1 MEPQPRPGDLTCMV
15 GDGSG
20 RRLQQ
25 WKAIAFFLLVTATGF
40 LPDTSAQARMRAT
53 STEWH
58 IRAQDVP
65 MPRPRPQSMTPPAA
79 GEAQTAPASAAPPLE
94 GPSDCLKRLTAGL
107 AIAKALPPITGPGA
121 CHGEDVVQLSAVV
134 LANKAQIKLL
144 PPAILRCP
152 MAEAFAHW
160 MRDQAEPKL
169 RASGAV
175 TSILVAASF
184 TCRGRNN
191 IANAKLSEHG
201 LANAIDVRGFTLA
214 NGKSFVLTDVN
225 ADKTAREELRDSA
238 CGDFTTVLGPESD
251 GYHEEHIH
259 LDRIQRRNGYRICQW
274 AVREPGEPKPQPNV
288 AKRLETATLTPAG
301 HAGGE
306 APSAIAPPSVPMP
319 RPVARS
325 ASCHE
330 GRACPRAAS
339 PRRARAPRH
348 GGARRS
354 AGPRVDFRW

>member
-1 MEPQPRPGDLTCMV
+1 MV
-15 GDGSG
+15 GDGS
-20 RRLQQ
+20 RHRLQQ
-25 WKAIAFFLLVTATGF
+25 WRAIAFFLLVTATGF
-40 LPDTSAQARMRAT
+40 LPDTFAQARPRPT
-53 STEWH
+53 SAEQN

-65 MPRPRPQSMTPPAA
+65 MPRPRPRPPSVTPPAA
-79 GEAQTAPASAAPPLE
+79 DETQTAPASAAPALE

-121 CHGEDVVQLSAVV
+121 CHGEDVVELSAVIV
-134 LANKAQIKLL
+134 ANKAQIKLS

-160 MRDQAEPKL
+160 MRDEAEPKL
-169 RASGAV
+169 RASGPV
-175 TSILVAASF
+175 TSVLVAASF

-191 IANAKLSEHG
+191 VANAKLSEHG

-225 ADKTAREELRDSA
+225 ADKTVREALRDSA

-259 LDRIQRRNGYRICQW
+259 LDRIERRNGYRICQW
-274 AVREPGEPKPQPNV
+274 AVREPGEAKPQPEEPASAQV
-288 AKRLETATLTPAG
+288 ARTDD
-301 HAGGE
+301 E
-306 APSAIAPPSVPMP
+306 APKAIAPPSVPMP

-330 GRACPRAAS
+330 GQACPRAAS

-348 GGARRS
+348 GAARRS
-354 AGPRVDFRW
+354 AGPRADFRW